1 MGFTLWAGDGL
12 DKTENQP
19 MNVLFVHQNFPGQ
32 YRHLAAALV
41 ARGDQVTA
49 IGGPTA
55 QPLDGVL
62 LHRYNPLPAGGVPA
76 CHDWAA
82 DLQTKV
88 LRGEAVATRI
98 DALRSQGLKVD
109 LVIGHPG
116 WGELLAIK
124 DVLPGVPVLHQLE
137 FFYQLAGADAG
148 FDPEFTRPGWPSR
161 ARLRLRRAPQLLALE
176 DLDWGLAPTRWQAST
191 APIAYRDRISVIHE
205 GIDTQLV
212 APRQGAEIRLER
224 AGLTLRPGDEV
235 VSFVARNLE
244 PYRGIHCFLRML
256 PLLQQLRPQARVVIV
271 GEEGV
276 SYGAPPPGGGSW
288 KQVLL
293 QELAGRL
300 DLSRIH
306 FVGRIPHPVLHEL
319 FRICACHVYL
329 TYPFVLSWSLL
340 EAMAC
345 GAVVIGS
352 ATAPV
357 QEVIEAGR
365 NGLLVDFFDQEGLA
379 NAIAS
384 VLADPK
390 RFSSLGLAA
399 RQTVVE
405 GYDLASVCLPA
416 QLALVDGLSAG
427 RLPLLR

>member
-1 MGFTLWAGDGL
+1 
-12 DKTENQP
+12 
-19 MNVLFVHQNFPGQ
+19 
-32 YRHLAAALV
+32 
-41 ARGDQVTA
+41 
-49 IGGPTA
+49 
-55 QPLDGVL
+55 
-62 LHRYNPLPAGGVPA
+62 
-76 CHDWAA
+76 
-82 DLQTKV
+82 
-88 LRGEAVATRI
+88 
-98 DALRSQGLKVD
+98 VD

-124 DVLPGVPVLHQLE
+124 EVLPGVPVLHHLE
-137 FFYQLAGADAG
+137 FFYQLEGADVG
-148 FDPEFTRPGWPSR
+148 FDPEFSQASWRSQ

-176 DLDWGLAPTRWQAST
+176 DLDWGLAPTHWQAST
-191 APIAYRDRISVIHE
+191 APLVYRDRISVIHE
-205 GIDTQLV
+205 GVDTAQA
-212 APRQGAEIRLER
+212 APRQGAELHLEK

-256 PLLQQLRPQARVVIV
+256 PLLQRLRPQARVVIV

-288 KQVLL
+288 KRALL
-293 QELAGRL
+293 QELSGQL

-306 FVGRIPHPVLHEL
+306 FVGRVPHPLLHEL

-345 GAVVIGS
+345 AAVVIGS

-357 QEVIEAGR
+357 QEVIESER
-365 NGLLVDFFDQEGLA
+365 NGLLVDFFDLEA
-379 NAIAS
+379 MAHTIAA
-384 VLADPK
+384 VLADPP
-390 RFSSLGLAA
+390 RFRPLGQAA

-405 GYDLASVCLPA
+405 RYDLATICLPA
-416 QLALVDGLSAG
+416 QLELVDGLAAG
-427 RLPLLR
+427 RRPSGLSVARDSSGNGSVDDSIGSLAGATRINPSTSH

>member
-1 MGFTLWAGDGL
+1 VGD
-12 DKTENQP
+12 
-19 MNVLFVHQNFPGQ
+19 
-32 YRHLAAALV
+32 
-41 ARGDQVTA
+41 
-49 IGGPTA
+49 I
-55 QPLDGVL
+55 
-62 LHRYNPLPAGGVPA
+62 
-76 CHDWAA
+76 
-82 DLQTKV
+82 QTKV
-88 LRGEAVATRI
+88 LRAEAVAAQI
-98 DALRSQGLKVD
+98 EALGRKGLDVD

-137 FFYQLAGADAG
+137 FFYQLEGADAG
-148 FDPEFTRPGWPSR
+148 FDPEFSQASWRSQ
-161 ARLRLRRAPQLLALE
+161 ARLRLRRAPQLLALQ

-191 APIAYRDRISVIHE
+191 APIAYRNRISVIHE
-205 GIDTQLV
+205 GIDTTRV
-212 APRQGAEIRLER
+212 APRQGVELHLKK

-256 PLLQQLRPQARVVIV
+256 PLLQQLRPQVRVVIV

-276 SYGAPPPGGGSW
+276 SYGAQPPGGGSW

-306 FVGRIPHPVLHEL
+306 FVGRVPHPLLHEL

-345 GAVVIGS
+345 AAVVIGS

-357 QEVIEAGR
+357 QEVIESGR
-365 NGLLVDFFDQEGLA
+365 NGLLVDFFDITAWAETIAAVLA
-379 NAIAS
+379 N
-384 VLADPK
+384 PQQ
-390 RFSSLGLAA
+390 FSYLGQAA

-405 GYDLASVCLPA
+405 RYDLATVCLPA
-416 QLALVDGLSAG
+416 QLALVDELAAG
-427 RLPLLR
+427 RLLTRKNLRRN

>member
-1 MGFTLWAGDGL
+1 
-12 DKTENQP
+12 
-19 MNVLFVHQNFPGQ
+19 MNLLIVHQNFPGQ

-41 ARGDQVTA
+41 ARGDRVVA

-55 QPLDGVL
+55 QPLQGVT
-62 LHRYNPLPAGGVPA
+62 LHRYNPMPAAGVPP
-76 CHDWAA
+76 CHSWVGDM
-82 DLQTKV
+82 QTKV
-88 LRGEAVATRI
+88 LRAEAVAAQVE
-98 DALRSQGLKVD
+98 ALRNQGLKLD

-124 DVLPGVPVLHQLE
+124 DVLPGVPVLHHLE
-137 FFYQLAGADAG
+137 FFYQLEGADSG
-148 FDPEFTRPGWPSR
+148 FDPEFSQASWRSQ

-176 DLDWGLAPTRWQAST
+176 DLDWGLAPTHWQAST
-191 APIAYRDRISVIHE
+191 APLVYRDRISVIHE
-205 GIDTQLV
+205 GIDTTQA
-212 APRQGAEIRLER
+212 APRQGAELHLKK
-224 AGLTLRPGDEV
+224 AGLTLRAGDEV

-256 PLLQQLRPQARVVIV
+256 PLLQRLRPQARVVIV
-271 GEEGV
+271 GEEVV

-288 KQVLL
+288 KRALL
-293 QELAGRL
+293 QELSGQL

-306 FVGRIPHPVLHEL
+306 FVGRVPQPLLHEL

-345 GAVVIGS
+345 AAVVIGS

-357 QEVIEAGR
+357 QEVIESER
-365 NGLLVDFFDQEGLA
+365 NGLLVDFFDLEA
-379 NAIAS
+379 MAHTMAA
-384 VLADPK
+384 VLADPP
-390 RFSSLGLAA
+390 RFRSLGQAA

-405 GYDLASVCLPA
+405 RYDLATICLPA
-416 QLALVDGLSAG
+416 QLALVDGLAAG
-427 RLPLLR
+427 RRPTGRAL

>member
-1 MGFTLWAGDGL
+1 
-12 DKTENQP
+12 
-19 MNVLFVHQNFPGQ
+19 MNLLIVHQNFPGQ

-41 ARGDQVTA
+41 ARGDRVVA
-49 IGGPTA
+49 IGGPA
-55 QPLDGVL
+55 AKPLKGL
-62 LHRYNPLPAGGVPA
+62 SLHRYDPMPAGGVPP
-76 CHDWAA
+76 CHSWVGDM
-82 DLQTKV
+82 QTKV
-88 LRGEAVATRI
+88 LRAEAVAAQI
-98 DALRSQGLKVD
+98 EALQNKGLKVD

-137 FFYQLAGADAG
+137 FFYQLEGADTG
-148 FDPEFTRPGWPSR
+148 FDPEFSQASWRSQ
-161 ARLRLRRAPQLLALE
+161 ACLRLRRAPQLLALE

-191 APIAYRDRISVIHE
+191 APLAYRDRISVIHE
-205 GIDTQLV
+205 GIDTVQT
-212 APRQGAEIRLER
+212 APRQSAVLHLKR

-288 KQVLL
+288 KRLLL
-293 QELAGRL
+293 QELSGKL

-306 FVGRIPHPVLHEL
+306 FVGRVPHPLLHEL
-319 FRICACHVYL
+319 FRVCACHVYL

-345 GAVVIGS
+345 AAVVIGS

-357 QEVIEAGR
+357 QEVIESGR
-365 NGLLVDFFDQEGLA
+365 NGLLVDFFDLEAMAQT
-379 NAIAS
+379 IAA
-384 VLADPK
+384 VLADPQ
-390 RFSSLGLAA
+390 RFSSLGPAA

-405 GYDLASVCLPA
+405 RYDLATICLPA
-416 QLALVDGLSAG
+416 QLALVDGLAAG
-427 RLPLLR
+427 LRQMGKSL